1 MGGAAAAG
9 FGLGFITAAQV
20 GPIWL
25 LCLRSTLRS
34 GFRVGVAIGA
44 GAAIVDLAYAALGS
58 LVAIFAYV
66 TGSSLLRSLTGGIAA
81 FALATAYT
89 WWRLRARRRQAEQKP

>member
-1 MGGAAAAG
+1 VSAG
-9 FGLGFITAAQV
+9 NGVNPKLR
-20 GPIWL
+20 
-25 LCLRSTLRS
+25 RSTRPYRDS
-34 GFRVGVAIGA
+34 A
-44 GAAIVDLAYAALGS
+44 LAYAALGS

-89 WWRLRARRRQAEQKP
+89 WWRLRARQRQAEQKL